1 MGFRELIVPALIAGL
16 VSGLVLSALTLPWA
30 TPLILE
36 AETYETAM
44 EPSGHHHGDETAAHH
59 GAEWGAPEG
68 SLERLFY
75 TVVADILMGIG
86 YALILGAFMALA
98 GVHGAW
104 RGLLWGGAGFL
115 AFYLLPALGLPPELP
130 GTQSAE
136 LGMRQAWWLLTVIC
150 SAAGLALLAFG
161 PGWGAKLLGAGLLLL
176 PHLIG
181 APQPE
186 VHHSV
191 VPHELLQRF
200 WAASS
205 VTNLAFWL
213 TLGALLGY
221 LFGRRAMDDSPNQPT
236 A

>member
-1 MGFRELIVPALIAGL
+1 MSFRDLVLPALIAGL
-16 VSGLVLSALTLPWA
+16 IGALVMSALTLPWA
-30 TPLILE
+30 TSLILE
-36 AETYETAM
+36 AESYETAM
-44 EPSGHHHGDETAAHH
+44 ESAGHHHDGEESLHHDE
-59 GAEWGAPEG
+59 EWVPQDGM
-68 SLERLFY
+68 ERAFY
-75 TVVADILMGIG
+75 TVVADVLVGIG

-98 GVHGAW
+98 GAQGAL

-115 AFYLLPALGLPPELP
+115 VFFLLPALGLPPELP

-136 LGMRQAWWLLTVIC
+136 LGVRQAWWLLTVIC

-161 PGWGAKLLGAGLLLL
+161 PGWGAKLLGAGLVLL

-186 VHHSV
+186 IHHSA

-200 WAASS
+200 WLASA
-205 VTNLAFWL
+205 VTNLLFWL
-213 TLGALLGY
+213 TLGSVLGRLY
-221 LFGRRAMDDSPNQPT
+221 ARGDSGKPLTREPT